1 MSETT
6 NLPYKEKIKIKKVR
20 REGVKEVAAGFEK
33 CLGLGA
39 R

>member
-1 MSETT
+1 MSEST
-6 NLPYKEKIKIKKVR
+6 NLPYKEKIKIKKAR
-20 REGVKEVAAGFEK
+20 REAVKEMAADFEK